1 MFTSF
6 LFPKHKESKAQ
17 LSNYLSLFFSNCPF
31 LHLDFHIHL
40 ITFPSSMD
48 NQFSLNAPPFHL
60 ESSLSASYYLS
71 SAMDIHATELNCSQ
85 HCEQPTDYYGLHF
98 HFPLS
103 SMPSQVGGFQG
114 NNNNISPLQG
124 RSKSVTSQNESL
136 LNPNADLEASKYWNS
151 RKRTKTVETS
161 ASPTIAA
168 KPLEPPKDYIHVRAR
183 RGEATDS
190 HSLAERVR
198 REKISER
205 MKLLQDL
212 VPGCNK
218 VIGKAVMLDEI
229 IKYVQSLQRQV
240 EFLSMKL
247 ASVNSRLDF
256 KLDSVMSED
265 IFQSNNNFAHPIST
279 IDSWA
284 SAAIFG
290 QQQQQNLALHSNVS
304 NGTMTQCSVQPM
316 DTAIWP
322 QLQHPVTFN
331 QLPLS

>member
-1 MFTSF
+1 
-6 LFPKHKESKAQ
+6 
-17 LSNYLSLFFSNCPF
+17 
-31 LHLDFHIHL
+31 
-40 ITFPSSMD
+40 MD
-48 NQFSLNAPPFHL
+48 NQFSLNAPPFHV
-60 ESSLSASYYLS
+60 EPSLSASYYLS

-103 SMPSQVGGFQG
+103 SMPSQ
-114 NNNNISPLQG
+114 G
-124 RSKSVTSQNESL
+124 RSKFVTSQNESL

-161 ASPTIAA
+161 VSPTIAA
-168 KPLEPPKDYIHVRAR
+168 KGSERNQESNEKQSNTNTNTKPLEPPKDYIHVRAR

-265 IFQSNNNFAHPIST
+265 IFQSNNNFANPIST

-284 SAAIFG
+284 SAIFG
-290 QQQQQNLALHSNVS
+290 QQQQNLALHSNVS
-304 NGTMTQCSVQPM
+304 NGTMTQCSVEPM

-322 QLQHPVTFN
+322 QLQHPFTSN
-331 QLPLS
+331 

>member
-1 MFTSF
+1 
-6 LFPKHKESKAQ
+6 
-17 LSNYLSLFFSNCPF
+17 
-31 LHLDFHIHL
+31 
-40 ITFPSSMD
+40 MD

-60 ESSLSASYYLS
+60 EPSLSASYYLS

-98 HFPLS
+98 HLPLS

-168 KPLEPPKDYIHVRAR
+168 KGSERNQESNEKRSNTNTNTKPLEPPKDYIHVRAR

-284 SAAIFG
+284 SAIFG
-290 QQQQQNLALHSNVS
+290 QQQQNLALHSNVS

-322 QLQHPVTFN
+322 QLQHPFTSN